1 MYDKYDKSLS
11 IFSPEGTLSQV
22 EYALE
27 AVKHGGL
34 SIGVTGKNIIVIAAE
49 RKTAPKL
56 QDQRTIRK
64 IGKNLN
70 INVRSEKFIISGLI

>member
-1 MYDKYDKSLS
+1 MYDKSLS

-34 SIGVTGKNIIVIAAE
+34 SIGVTGKECIILAANE
-49 RKTAPKL
+49 KITRPKNN
-56 QDQRTIRK
+56 T
-64 IGKNLN
+64 
-70 INVRSEKFIISGLI
+70 

>member
-1 MYDKYDKSLS
+1 MYDKSLS

-34 SIGVTGKNIIVIAAE
+34 SIGLMGNKCIILCAE
-49 RKTAPKL
+49 RKAVPKL
-56 QDQRTIRK
+56 K
-64 IGKNLN
+64 IK
-70 INVRSEKFIISGLI
+70 EQ